1 MEVLGYVLGFRGPA
15 QGVFFD
21 DKRIR
26 DGEGT
31 TLHALDRTTGGKA
44 ERYVCPDAHDAAS
57 ESTRRWRPPRRHRRG
72 FSTIADEERISTQVP
87 SYSRR
92 QRLGRRDIRL
102 SVYDRR
108 VLAAGMR

>member
-1 MEVLGYVLGFRGPA
+1 MLEGVSFAPHDIGATPTRACFLAAPASVEVLGYVLGFRGPA

-31 TLHALDRTTGGKA
+31 TLHALDRSTGGKA

-57 ESTRRWRPPRRHRRG
+57 ESTHRWRPP
-72 FSTIADEERISTQVP
+72 
-87 SYSRR
+87 
-92 QRLGRRDIRL
+92 
-102 SVYDRR
+102 
-108 VLAAGMR
+108 